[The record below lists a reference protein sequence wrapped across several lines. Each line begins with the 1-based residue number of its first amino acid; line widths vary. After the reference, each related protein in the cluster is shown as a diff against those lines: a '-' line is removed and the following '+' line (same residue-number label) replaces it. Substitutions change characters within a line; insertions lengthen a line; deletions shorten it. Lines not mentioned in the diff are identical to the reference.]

1 MHPNMHLTRP
11 AADST
16 TDERKNDAEN
26 QLNVALAAKQR
37 QHDAERQRKEQEDA
51 RNRELAIRTGSWISP
66 PRAAISRQA
75 MEESSHF
82 EKKETKRKWW
92 GKKTEVKQTRHD
104 VTNKVTE
111 FTAAGNIT
119 LMSRDDST
127 YEASKIAAGQ
137 NARLTS
143 SRGR

>member
-1 MHPNMHLTRP
+1 
-11 AADST
+11 
-16 TDERKNDAEN
+16 
-26 QLNVALAAKQR
+26 
-37 QHDAERQRKEQEDA
+37 
-51 RNRELAIRTGSWISP
+51 
-66 PRAAISRQA
+66 
-75 MEESSHF
+75 MEESSHY
-82 EKKETKRKWW
+82 EKTEKKRKWW

-143 SRGR
+143 THGQVNFRAVKTPLSNRPSAIRKASLSSRLIKGTKTISGCCRAFIPVAP